1 MDYQI
6 IRSRRKTLALQIN
19 ERGEVILRGPIQL
32 SVAEA
37 EAFIQM
43 HLAWIEKHRAK
54 FLESTLPPYSVAEL
68 QKLLHRA
75 HILIPQRV
83 AHWAERMGISYGRI
97 SVRRQKTRWGSC
109 SSKGNLNFNCTLVL
123 TPAEVMDYVII
134 HELCHRKQM
143 NHSPK
148 FWQEV
153 AKFSPDHR
161 SCRAWLKAHSRE
173 LIGRLP

>member
-19 ERGEVILRGPIQL
+19 ERGEVILRGPLQL
-32 SVAEA
+32 SDQEA
-37 EAFIQM
+37 EAFVKK
-43 HLAWIEKHRAK
+43 HLTWIEKHRAK
-54 FLESTLPPYSVAEL
+54 FAMPALPPYSEAEL
-68 QKLLHRA
+68 EKILHQA
-75 HILIPQRV
+75 HVLIPQRV
-83 AHWAERMGISYGRI
+83 AYWAERTGISYGRI
-97 SVRRQKTRWGSC
+97 SIRRQKTRWGSC
-109 SSKGNLNFNCTLVL
+109 SSKGNLNFNCTLVI

-153 AKFSPDHR
+153 AKYSPNHKA
-161 SCRAWLKAHSRE
+161 CQAWLKAHSRE

>member
-6 IRSRRKTLALQIN
+6 IRSRRKTLALQVN
-19 ERGEVILRGPIQL
+19 ERGEVILRCPMQL
-32 SVAEA
+32 SDAEA
-37 EAFIQM
+37 EAFIQK
-43 HLAWIEKHRAK
+43 HRAWIEKHRAK
-54 FLESTLPPYSVAEL
+54 LSEPVLPPFSETEL
-68 QKLLHRA
+68 QKILHRA
-75 HILIPQRV
+75 HDLIPRRV
-83 AHWAERMGISYGRI
+83 AYWAERMGVSFGQISI
-97 SVRRQKTRWGSC
+97 RRQKTRWGSC

-123 TPAEVMDYVII
+123 APAEVMDYVIL

-153 AKFSPDHR
+153 AKYSPNYKA
-161 SCRAWLKAHSRE
+161 CRAWLKAHSRN